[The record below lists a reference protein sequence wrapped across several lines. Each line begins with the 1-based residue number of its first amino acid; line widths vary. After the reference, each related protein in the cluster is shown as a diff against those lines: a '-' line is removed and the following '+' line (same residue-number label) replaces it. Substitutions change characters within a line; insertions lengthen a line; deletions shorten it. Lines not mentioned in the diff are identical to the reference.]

1 MKNASGTL
9 ANIALEK
16 ISKLFAIEKQIE
28 TLSPDE
34 KVKVC
39 QERSKP
45 LVDDFFLWCTN
56 NQNKVLSGSKTGK
69 AIQYVLNYEAG
80 LRSFLEDGLI
90 PMTNSLDERT
100 IRPFTVG
107 RKNWL
112 FSTSTKVAEASAA
125 VYSLIETAKAN
136 KLDPYGY
143 IEFILDYL
151 PQQDL
156 IEHPEK
162 VDWFLPWSKE
172 IKEEF
177 EIKAD

>member
-1 MKNASGTL
+1 M
-9 ANIALEK
+9 
-16 ISKLFAIEKQIE
+16 IEKKIE

-34 KVKVC
+34 KVKVR

-56 NQNKVLSGSKTGK
+56 SQKKVLTGSKTGK
-69 AIQYVLNYEAG
+69 AIQYALNYEAG
-80 LRSFLEDGLI
+80 LRTFLDDGLVV
-90 PMTNSLDERT
+90 MTNSLDERT

-107 RKNWL
+107 IKNWL
-112 FSTSTKVAEASAA
+112 FSISTKGAEASEA
-125 VYSLIETAKAN
+125 VFSLIETAKAN

-143 IEFILDYL
+143 IEFILDYM

-156 IEHPEK
+156 IDHPEK
-162 VDWFLPWSKE
+162 IDWFLPWSEE

-177 EIKAD
+177 EIKDD